1 MYLDLNSIVEEF
13 NLDVDAL
20 SQILFSSNKFPRPAL
35 DRVLKGTA
43 KLDSDQMLLLAD
55 YLSIPVQELYNFGGW
70 KSYSKNDVLTLTRN
84 AYVAKL
90 NLVTFELSLSKEGD
104 MIYNKIIVQKTITL
118 SDFVKELDKYINLYI
133 NDYGS
138 KN

>member
-55 YLSIPVQELYNFGGW
+55 YLSIPAQELYNFGGW

-84 AYVAKL
+84 TYVAKL
-90 NLVTFELSLSKEGD
+90 NLATFELSLSKEGD